1 MFDWHTFSVISII
14 LNIIF
19 VLLLFFRSALNDILK
34 EWWIDRKKKR
44 EATIRRLIDF
54 KTNFG
59 DLQIQFFLVIITLA
73 QKQLGLIMDQAVGP
87 FIEDMYQSS
96 LDRSSKAGSRIAGF
110 LDFLPFDL
118 RGCYSHYKEQ
128 FTEIIKNIMQGHVAK
143 EDVMEYSEKMK
154 SLALECMNLTDLII
168 RKNLD

>member
-1 MFDWHTFSVISII
+1 MV
-14 LNIIF
+14 
-19 VLLLFFRSALNDILK
+19 K

-44 EATIRRLIDF
+44 EVSTIRRLIDF

-59 DLQIQFFLVIITLA
+59 DLQIQFFSSLLSHWLKSNLVY
-73 QKQLGLIMDQAVGP
+73 KMDQAVGP

-110 LDFLPFDL
+110 LDFLRFIC